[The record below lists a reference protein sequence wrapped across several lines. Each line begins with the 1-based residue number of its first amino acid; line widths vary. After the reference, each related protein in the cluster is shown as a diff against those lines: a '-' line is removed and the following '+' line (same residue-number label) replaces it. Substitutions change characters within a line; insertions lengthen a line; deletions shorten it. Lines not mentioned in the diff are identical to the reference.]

1 MNPDNKV
8 ALVTGGGTGLG
19 RAICLKLGRSGAIV
33 AVNYP
38 GADEAEAK
46 ETVAELVQAGGRAV
60 AARADVSVAAEVN
73 NMFTGLVES
82 YGGVD
87 ILVNNAGTTVFV
99 PFSDLDSLRES
110 DWDRILDV
118 NVKGP
123 FLCARA
129 AVPYMKQ
136 RGAGV
141 IVNTSSASAFKGGL
155 SSSIP
160 YSVSKAGLVMLTEC
174 LAVAVAPEI
183 RVNSVAPGGM
193 LTRWGARWGEETLKR
208 QAEAL
213 PLKKHASIEDVADAA
228 LFAIEND
235 SMTGTTI
242 VVDSG
247 WLLS

>member
-1 MNPDNKV
+1 MNPKDKI

-19 RAICLKLGRSGAIV
+19 RVISLKLGGAGAIV

-46 ETVAELVQAGGRAV
+46 EAVAEIVQAGGRAV
-60 AARADVSVAAEVN
+60 AVRADVSLATEVN
-73 NMFTGLVES
+73 NMFAELVES

-99 PFSDLDSLRES
+99 PFADLESISES
-110 DWDRILDV
+110 DWDRVLDV
-118 NVKGP
+118 NLKGP
-123 FLCARA
+123 FLCACA
-129 AVPYMKQ
+129 AVPHMRQ

-141 IVNTSSASAFKGGL
+141 IVNTSSASAFRGGH

-160 YSVSKAGLVMLTEC
+160 YSVSKAGLRMLTEC

-208 QAEAL
+208 QAEAI
-213 PLKKHASIEDVADAA
+213 PLKKHASIEDVADAT
-228 LFAIEND
+228 LFAIQND